1 MQINSEKLKKLQGL
15 NFNKIDDNLLFYIQG
30 ILYFLKTHNKNYTKK
45 QYEKIYMLYDIFDCV
60 EV

>member
-1 MQINSEKLKKLQGL
+1 MEINSEKLKKLQGL

-30 ILYFLKTHNKNYTKK
+30 TLYFLKTHNKNYTKK
-45 QYEKIYMLYDIFDCV
+45 QYEKICMLYDIFDCV